1 MYMASNHYYIQYP
14 TSAHEEFHYSP
25 AVVKCVLWN
34 VGILKSSYLMKK
46 NNQYVDRIWQPI
58 LSSDQ
63 NTCICQP
70 FDFFSIQFR
79 WN

>member
-46 NNQYVDRIWQPI
+46 KQSICR
-58 LSSDQ
+58 Q
-63 NTCICQP
+63 NLAANS
-70 FDFFSIQFR
+70 FF
-79 WN
+79 